1 MSERQEKYEA
11 CEEVIMWARRIQRAI
26 GPDTDIRFVFE
37 YEPMTDTEDLPPN
50 KFNQCEELIKRAKI
64 VNRAARKHGVNDIP
78 FTTNEIMRKGAERA
92 QEYAARKKGEI
103 E

>member
-37 YEPMTDTEDLPPN
+37 YEPMTS
-50 KFNQCEELIKRAKI
+50 AKS
-64 VNRAARKHGVNDIP
+64 
-78 FTTNEIMRKGAERA
+78 
-92 QEYAARKKGEI
+92 
-103 E
+103 